1 MEIIPAIDLRG
12 GRCVRLYQGDYA
24 DETVFS
30 RDPVEVALR
39 WQSMGAPRLRVVDL
53 DGAAMGE
60 ICNLEV
66 IREIVQAALVPVE
79 LGGGIRNL
87 NTVEQL
93 LRIGVDRVV
102 IGTAAVETPDLV
114 KEACRRFS
122 ESVIIGVD
130 AREGKLA
137 THGWRQQTE
146 TTAAELIHSMIRLG
160 ARRFIYTD
168 INRDGTLTEPNFT
181 AISEVLSVTKLPVIA
196 AGGIASLSHLKIL
209 AQLGVE
215 GAIIGKALYTGDINL
230 KQALNTINYLKGDRV
245 E

>member
-1 MEIIPAIDLRG
+1 MEIIPAIDLRD

-24 DETVFS
+24 EETVFS
-30 RDPVEVALR
+30 RDPLEVALR
-39 WQSMGAPRLRVVDL
+39 WQSMGAPRLHVVDL

-60 ICNLEV
+60 IFNLEI
-66 IREIVQAALVPVE
+66 IRQIVKAVLVPVE

-93 LRIGVDRVV
+93 LKDGVDRVV
-102 IGTAAVETPDLV
+102 LGTAAVETPDLI

-122 ESVIIGVD
+122 ESIVIGVD
-130 AREGKLA
+130 AREGQLA

-146 TTAAELIHSMIRLG
+146 RTVADLIRSMIGLG

-168 INRDGTLTEPNFT
+168 ISRDGTLTEPNFT
-181 AISEVLSVTKLPVIA
+181 AIADLKTITRLPIIA
-196 AGGIASLSHLKIL
+196 AGGISSLSHLKVL

-230 KQALNTINYLKGDRV
+230 KRALNSIN
-245 E
+245 